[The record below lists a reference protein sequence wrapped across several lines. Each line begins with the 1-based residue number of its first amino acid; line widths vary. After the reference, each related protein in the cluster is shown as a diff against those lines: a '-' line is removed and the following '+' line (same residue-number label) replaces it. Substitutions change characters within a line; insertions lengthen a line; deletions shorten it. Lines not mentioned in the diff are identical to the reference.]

1 MNDPFELLGVE
12 PKFGLDLADLENRH
26 RELSRVLHPDRHVGA
41 PASERRMALSRAIEV
56 NEAFRVL
63 RDPVRRAEALL
74 ARRGVTIEEGRD
86 KPADPLLLME
96 LLELGE
102 SISDA
107 RRARDRV
114 AIERKFSELKA
125 RESESVSALG
135 AALEAGDAGDAGAVR
150 AVKEIGMLRFTRR
163 LLDEAA
169 LALDELE

>member
-12 PKFGLDLADLENRH
+12 PKFALDLTDLETRH

-41 PASERRMALSRAIEV
+41 PASARRIALSRAIEV
-56 NEAFRVL
+56 NQAFQVL

-74 ARRGVTIEEGRD
+74 ERRGVTIEEGKE
-86 KPADPLLLME
+86 KPADPMLLME

-107 RRARDRV
+107 RRARDRDAV
-114 AIERKFSELKA
+114 ERKLSELKA
-125 RESESVSALG
+125 RESDSLSALG
-135 AALEAGDAGDAGAVR
+135 AAFDAGDAGTERV
-150 AVKEIGMLRFTRR
+150 VKEIGMLRFTRR

>member
-1 MNDPFELLGVE
+1 
-12 PKFGLDLADLENRH
+12 
-26 RELSRVLHPDRHVGA
+26 
-41 PASERRMALSRAIEV
+41 MALSRAIEV

-74 ARRGVTIEEGRD
+74 SRRGVTLEEGRD
-86 KPADPLLLME
+86 KPADPMLLME

-107 RRARDRV
+107 RRARDRA
-114 AIERKFSELKA
+114 AIERKLSELEA
-125 RESESVSALG
+125 RQNESLSALR
-135 AALEAGDAGDAGAVR
+135 AALDAGELGTER